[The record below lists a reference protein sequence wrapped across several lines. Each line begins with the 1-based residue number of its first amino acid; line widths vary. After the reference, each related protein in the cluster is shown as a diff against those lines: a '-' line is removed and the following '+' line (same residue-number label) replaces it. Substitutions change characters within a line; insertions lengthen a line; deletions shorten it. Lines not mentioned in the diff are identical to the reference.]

1 MPHLVVLYTPNLDAL
16 TDMTQLCRSLAD
28 AMLSVRDE
36 SGAQVYPTGGTRVL
50 AFAASHYAIADG
62 GAAGK
67 AAGGSGDY
75 GFVYLNLRMARGR
88 SEATQKAA
96 GAAVSE
102 AARAH
107 FQELLKTQHL
117 GITVQIDE
125 GHEVFDAKHSS
136 LHPLFKKTS

>member
-16 TDMTQLCRSLAD
+16 SDMTQLCRHLAD
-28 AMLSVRDE
+28 AMLLVRDE

-50 AFAASHYAIADG
+50 AYAATHYAIADG
-62 GAAGK
+62 GKAGK
-67 AAGGSGDY
+67 AAGGTGEY

-88 SEATQKAA
+88 SQSTQQAA
-96 GAAVSE
+96 GAALSE
-102 AARAH
+102 VVKAH
-107 FQELLKTQHL
+107 FEALLKTHQL

-136 LHPLFKKTS
+136 LHPLFKKP